1 MLYYVGCVPYN
12 TVATPRDFQLLAWG
26 QGLSWFGNTFQPV
39 ALAVAIVGAGGSA
52 AELGTVM
59 AVAVVGRLVCSL
71 FGGVWADRLPP
82 QRVMVASD
90 VVRAVA
96 VSGVALE
103 FGTGHRSLLLLSVLV
118 AVMSGAGA
126 FFLPA
131 MSSLKPILVPPERRQ
146 SANATLSLL
155 QTGSTVVGPAA
166 AGLLVA
172 FAGPPVGFGVNA
184 VTFLVSAVSVSL
196 IRVGAPRAERT
207 GMLAELRAGWTEIR
221 RHDWLF
227 VGVVAAGCFHVANG
241 VVLVLVQVAA
251 VRDLGG
257 ATAVGFISAAQGVG
271 GVIGGL
277 VAMRVRPQRLLLAGF
292 LSLGL
297 IPLWVA
303 SYAWPGVLTGVMA
316 GAVVGFAG
324 LTFFDVCWDT
334 ALQDHVPHHLLARVS
349 SWDIL
354 TSFVGMPVGNALAG
368 PLADHLGVKP
378 VLLGCALVLLV
389 AGLAPLALR
398 GTRVLRSAASRPVAA
413 PASA

>member
-1 MLYYVGCVPYN
+1 MVRDAA
-12 TVATPRDFQLLAWG
+12 ATPRDFQLLAWG
-26 QGLSWFGNTFQPV
+26 QGLSWLGNTFQPV
-39 ALAVAIVGAGGSA
+39 ALAVAIVAAGGTA
-52 AELGTVM
+52 GELGTVM

-82 QRVMVASD
+82 QQVMVASD
-90 VVRAVA
+90 VVRCVA
-96 VSGVALE
+96 VSGVAVM
-103 FGTGHRSLLLLSVLV
+103 FATGHRSLVLLSVLV
-118 AVMSGAGA
+118 AIMSGAGA

-146 SANATLSLL
+146 SANAMLSLL

-172 FAGPPVGFGVNA
+172 FAGPPIGFAVNA
-184 VTFLVSAVSVSL
+184 VTYLVSAVSVSL

-207 GMLAELRAGWTEIR
+207 GMLHELRAGWTEIR

-257 ATAVGFISAAQGVG
+257 ATAVGFISAAQGAG
-271 GVIGGL
+271 GVVGGL
-277 VAMRVRPQRLLLAGF
+277 VAMRLRPRRLLLAGF
-292 LSLGL
+292 LALSL

-368 PLADHLGVKP
+368 PLADQLGVKP
-378 VLLGCALVLLV
+378 VLVGCAVLLLV
-389 AGLAPLALR
+389 AGAAPLAWRSTRDLR
-398 GTRVLRSAASRPVAA
+398 TATATTTDPA
-413 PASA
+413 PAGV